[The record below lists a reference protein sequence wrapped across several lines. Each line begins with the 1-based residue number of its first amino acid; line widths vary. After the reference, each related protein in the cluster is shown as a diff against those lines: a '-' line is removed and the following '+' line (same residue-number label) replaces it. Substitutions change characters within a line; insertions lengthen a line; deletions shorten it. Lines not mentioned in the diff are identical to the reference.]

1 MSNNQNTKLNKAYLF
16 IIFLAAL
23 LGAAGGGFIVYWITS
38 ANSANQNLQNN
49 DKVKLLPQH
58 IELLPA
64 VDIETAVTQA
74 VEKVSPSVVTVIN
87 NLTEVRRG
95 FFGSQRIQ
103 RRGSGSGVI
112 VSKDGYIITNNHVVE
127 GFNSLEVILSDGK
140 TLPAEFIGGDKFADV
155 AVIKV
160 DGSWNNYAQL
170 GNSDIL
176 KPGESVIAMGS
187 PLGEFQNTVTV
198 GVVSAL
204 GRSIET
210 AQQFSMEDLIQT
222 DAAINRGNSG
232 GPLVNLAGQ
241 VVGINTLIVRGS
253 GYSGDIAEGLGF
265 SIASNTVDAV
275 AKQLI
280 AQGYVARPYL
290 GINWLPINPP
300 MAERYSLPVKWG
312 VYISEISQS
321 SPAYKGQLRVGDIIT
336 KIGDEEVNEKNPF
349 INILLKHK
357 PGDKVKVKYYRN
369 DDEKTSMVTLGKAE
383 N

>member
-127 GFNSLEVILSDGK
+127 GFNSLE
-140 TLPAEFIGGDKFADV
+140 
-155 AVIKV
+155 
-160 DGSWNNYAQL
+160 
-170 GNSDIL
+170 
-176 KPGESVIAMGS
+176 
-187 PLGEFQNTVTV
+187 
-198 GVVSAL
+198 
-204 GRSIET
+204 
-210 AQQFSMEDLIQT
+210 
-222 DAAINRGNSG
+222 
-232 GPLVNLAGQ
+232 
-241 VVGINTLIVRGS
+241 
-253 GYSGDIAEGLGF
+253 
-265 SIASNTVDAV
+265 
-275 AKQLI
+275 
-280 AQGYVARPYL
+280 
-290 GINWLPINPP
+290 
-300 MAERYSLPVKWG
+300 
-312 VYISEISQS
+312 
-321 SPAYKGQLRVGDIIT
+321 
-336 KIGDEEVNEKNPF
+336 
-349 INILLKHK
+349 
-357 PGDKVKVKYYRN
+357 
-369 DDEKTSMVTLGKAE
+369 
-383 N
+383 

>member
-1 MSNNQNTKLNKAYLF
+1 MINNQNTKLNKAYLL
-16 IIFLAAL
+16 IIFIAAL
-23 LGAAGGGFIVYWITS
+23 LGAAAGGFIVYWITS
-38 ANSANQNLQNN
+38 SNSSNQTFQNN
-49 DKVKLLPQH
+49 DKVKMLPQH
-58 IELLPA
+58 IESLRA
-64 VDIETAVTQA
+64 IDIETAVTRA
-74 VEKVSPSVVTVIN
+74 VEKVSPVIVTVIN

-112 VSKDGYIITNNHVVE
+112 VSEDGYIITNNHVVE

-160 DGSWNNYAQL
+160 DGSWKDYAQL
-170 GNSDIL
+170 GNSDVL
-176 KPGESVIAMGS
+176 KPGETVIAMGS

-210 AQQFSMEDLIQT
+210 SEQYSMEDIIQT

-275 AKQLI
+275 VKQLL

-290 GINWLPINPP
+290 GINWLPVNPP

-321 SPAYKGQLRVGDIIT
+321 SPAYKGGLRIGDIIT
-336 KIGDEEVNEKNPF
+336 QIGGENVNEKNSF

-357 PGDKVKVKYYRN
+357 PGEKVKTKYFRE
-369 DDEKTSMVTLGKAE
+369 DDERTAAIVLGKAE
-383 N
+383 R